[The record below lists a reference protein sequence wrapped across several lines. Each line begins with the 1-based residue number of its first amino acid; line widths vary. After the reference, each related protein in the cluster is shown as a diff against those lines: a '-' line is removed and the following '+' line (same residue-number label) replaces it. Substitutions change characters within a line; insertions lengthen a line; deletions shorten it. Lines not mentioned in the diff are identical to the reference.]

1 MKLQGIDIRI
11 RAARLHLG
19 WSMDRLSNE
28 TGKVVTKQ
36 SISKYELGAM
46 QPKIGTIK
54 SLAKAMGVSC
64 EYFYGSN
71 VSIDV
76 PMLRRIPKGR
86 MSKDELDF
94 IEAKLAFWV
103 ERYRIVEKHIGDLH
117 QFHNPISDIEV
128 RNIED
133 AIQAADRLREAWH
146 CGDGPIAS
154 ILRLMER
161 KGIKIMSD
169 ELPNGILGLSTWADG
184 HEPLVV
190 IDMRQ
195 EMHTIEQIRFTASH
209 ELGHLMLNIPDDI
222 EDAKREKLCHV
233 FGCFLLLPAS
243 TLYEEIGAREREY
256 LTLDE
261 LIDLHEIY
269 GLSIAA
275 LVHQAWDLKII
286 SRNEYDR
293 WYDEKIKKNPTE
305 KGWGVYLYPET
316 IGREKRLRSI
326 VEQKG
331 QNNYYNI

>member
-46 QPKIGTIK
+46 QPKSDTIMA
-54 SLAKAMGVSC
+54 LAKAMGISC
-64 EYFYGSN
+64 EYFYGNN

-76 PMLRRIPKGR
+76 PMLRRIPKGK
-86 MSKDELDF
+86 MSKDELGF
-94 IEAKLAFWV
+94 IEAKLSFWV
-103 ERYRIVEKHIGDLH
+103 ELYRKVENHIGAL
-117 QFHNPISDIEV
+117 QRFHNPISDIEV

-133 AIQAADRLREAWH
+133 AIQAADQLREAWH

-161 KGIKIMSD
+161 KGVKIMSD

-184 HEPLVV
+184 KEPLIV

-195 EMHTIEQIRFTASH
+195 DKHTIEQIRFTASH
-209 ELGHLMLNIPDDI
+209 ELGHLMLNIPDEI
-222 EDAKREKLCHV
+222 EDTKREKLCHV
-233 FGCFLLLPAS
+233 FGCFFLLPAS
-243 TLYEEIGAREREY
+243 TLYEEIGTRERER
-256 LTLDE
+256 LTLEE
-261 LIDLHEIY
+261 LIDLHELY

-286 SRNEYDR
+286 NREEYDR
-293 WYDEKIKKNPTE
+293 WYEEKIKKNPTE
-305 KGWGVYLYPET
+305 EGWGEYLYPET

-326 VEQKG
+326 VEQK
-331 QNNYYNI
+331 